1 MRTAAIYAR
10 VSTPRQGLEQTIES
24 QLTVLKS
31 WADENAYELSPENI
45 YTDEGYSGSRLDRPG
60 LDALRDGAEDGA
72 FEMVGVLSPDR
83 LARKYAY
90 QVLLLEEM
98 GRSGCEVVFVDHPIS
113 DDPNDQLLLQIRG
126 AIAEYER
133 ALLGERFRRGKLQKA
148 REGHFIGG
156 RAPYGYHY
164 VAKRD
169 GVPGHLV
176 VDETE
181 SELVRMLYSWLIE
194 ERMTVRQ
201 ILKRLNE
208 GPWLP
213 RSGGARWSASVVHRI
228 LSDPTY
234 SGTAYANRYRYVP
247 PERPRA
253 RGPRSGENT
262 CRKLRPKEE
271 WIPIPVPPIIDEE
284 TSRLA
289 QAQLERNATLS
300 FRNNKKYSYLLRC
313 LLSCESCNLAMFG
326 VTYKA
331 TDTRPEHR
339 YYQCHGKDP
348 ILSAREHKCTQRPAK
363 AHELE
368 EAVWEHVKGL
378 MRDPERLLSQFEDF
392 VRSTSETG
400 EVEEAE
406 AKKFEAHLKRLSR
419 EQTRLVDAYQAGIIE
434 LEELKERRARIAQRG
449 EALKTQY
456 DQQARLR
463 RQAAQAREVLEDLKT
478 FCRRIDARLDD
489 AAFEEKQAILQL
501 LIERII
507 VGEDSLEIRHVIPLD
522 GPPRNSKGPAAP
534 PKSGLR
540 SDGVYPTPLPRGP
553 LQDGLDG
560 ALQAPVG
567 VAGYKL
573 YLREASGCQGAQ
585 KRRPEGAIFAGTHIE
600 AQDLSFAGSCLYPY
614 GYDHRCGGHPA
625 ILAALDVS
633 GVDPDVGIGTFERS
647 VTEAFDLLVE
657 LLAQL
662 GDPALGDALHPQGL
676 HQLVHLAG
684 GDAVHVRFLNDRCQG
699 PLGLP
704 TRLQE
709 RGEVA

>member
-1 MRTAAIYAR
+1 
-10 VSTPRQGLEQTIES
+10 
-24 QLTVLKS
+24 
-31 WADENAYELSPENI
+31 
-45 YTDEGYSGSRLDRPG
+45 
-60 LDALRDGAEDGA
+60 LRDGAEDRA
-72 FEMVGVLSPDR
+72 FEVVGVLSPDR
-83 LARKYAY
+83 LARKYTY

-98 GRSGCEVVFVDHPIS
+98 GRAGCEVVFVDHPVS

-156 RAPYGYHY
+156 RAPYGYRY
-164 VAKRD
+164 VPKRD

-181 SELVRMLYSWLIE
+181 SELVRMLYGWLIE

-271 WIPIPVPPIIDEE
+271 WIPIAVPPIIDEE
-284 TSRLA
+284 TRRLA

-313 LLSCESCNLAMFG
+313 LLSCQSCELAMFG

-331 TDTRPEHR
+331 TDTRPERR

-363 AHELE
+363 AGELE
-368 EAVWEHVKGL
+368 EAVWEHIKDL
-378 MRDPERLLSQFEDF
+378 MRDPERLLSQFEEF
-392 VRSTSETG
+392 ARSTSENG

-406 AKKFEAHLKRLSR
+406 AKKFEGHLKRLSR
-419 EQTRLVDAYQAGIIE
+419 ERTRLVDAYQAGVIE
-434 LEELKERRARIAQRG
+434 LDEFEERRAKIAQRR
-449 EALKTQY
+449 EALRAQY

-463 RQAAQAREVLEDLKT
+463 RQAAQAREVLEDLRV
-478 FCRRIDARLDD
+478 FCGRVDARLED
-489 AAFEEKQAILQL
+489 ATFEEKQAILQL

-507 VGEDSLEIRHVIPLD
+507 VGEDTLEIRHVIPLD
-522 GPPRNSKGPAAP
+522 GPPRNSMGSAAP
-534 PKSGLR
+534 LGSGLR
-540 SDGVYPTPLPRGP
+540 SDGVHHAPLPLCSWQLACYRS
-553 LQDGLDG
+553 LY
-560 ALQAPVG
+560 ALVVVRNHQTHSRKAPID
-567 VAGYKL
+567 
-573 YLREASGCQGAQ
+573 EASEQGRVGHAFL
-585 KRRPEGAIFAGTHIE
+585 RACN
-600 AQDLSFAGSCLYPY
+600 L
-614 GYDHRCGGHPA
+614 HRKYFPKA
-625 ILAALDVS
+625 
-633 GVDPDVGIGTFERS
+633 
-647 VTEAFDLLVE
+647 LLVHPDAHQQRHGRDPRTPTDLQVGGVQVE
-657 LLAQL
+657 VWVSPLL
-662 GDPALGDALHPQGL
+662 
-676 HQLVHLAG
+676 
-684 GDAVHVRFLNDRCQG
+684 
-699 PLGLP
+699 
-704 TRLQE
+704 
-709 RGEVA
+709 